1 MEPDDPNEGNQAN
14 RARAAFGHLRRGR
27 DPPRQH
33 STENR
38 NAGAKIPGTRREA
51 YKIRAYRFYTRT
63 ENLSA
68 RMREPEHPAGSPARC
83 GARGLRRTGAGL
95 ACWDGRR
102 SLR

>member
-1 MEPDDPNEGNQAN
+1 MIRMKVTKPIEREP
-14 RARAAFGHLRRGR
+14 HLGTYGAGEIHR
-27 DPPRQH
+27 D
-33 STENR
+33 
-38 NAGAKIPGTRREA
+38 AGAKIPGTRREA

-68 RMREPEHPAGSPARC
+68 RMREPEHSAGSPARC